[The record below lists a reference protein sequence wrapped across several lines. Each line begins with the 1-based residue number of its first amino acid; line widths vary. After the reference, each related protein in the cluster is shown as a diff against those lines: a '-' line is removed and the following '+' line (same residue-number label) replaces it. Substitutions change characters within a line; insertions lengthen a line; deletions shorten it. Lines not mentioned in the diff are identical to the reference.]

1 MYHTDITDNNS
12 RIPLTINNA
21 FDAIEI
27 IACGDIFYISL
38 FFKEQ
43 TERERERTGE
53 REKAKER
60 EGEEK
65 RKKDIESD

>member
-12 RIPLTINNA
+12 RIPLTVNNA

-27 IACGDIFYISL
+27 IACGDIFYISF

-43 TERERERTGE
+43 TERERERELE
-53 REKAKER
+53 REKKQKRGREKKKER
-60 EGEEK
+60 
-65 RKKDIESD
+65 RI